1 MATKTAQPAHA
12 PRRVPRLRR
21 LLHILGPG
29 LVTGAA
35 DDDPSGILTYSQ
47 SGAQFGLTQLWTA
60 IAMLPLMI
68 SVQEISARIA
78 LVTDQGIAA
87 VIRRNY
93 SRWVLYAIVGLLL
106 IANTIN
112 LGADLGAMAD
122 SARLIVP
129 LPYYF
134 LISLFGTT
142 VILLELLVPYRRY
155 APMLKLLTISLFAYF
170 FTGLIA
176 TRDWISV
183 LKATFVPHLRFD
195 FQFLMIIVGVLGTTI
210 SPYCFFWEASQEVE
224 EKREHHKSHVM
235 SAAMLK
241 NARVDTVFG
250 MLFSEVAAWFIIE
263 TAAVVLY
270 PNGVRNIQTSAQAAS
285 ALAPLVRTFAH
296 AGKISQSVFALGI
309 VGTGALAVPIFA
321 ASSSYAVSELF
332 GWRES
337 LALKPRQAPG
347 FYWVILAGTA
357 IGVIFNYAGLDPI
370 KALIYSAVINGVIA
384 VPIIFMLIRI
394 SNNKKIMGKYTSGVL
409 SRIFSGATFVLMGL
423 AALLMLYTLVFK

>member
-1 MATKTAQPAHA
+1 MATKTSTPVKR
-12 PRRVPRLRR
+12 PRRALGLRR
-21 LLHILGPG
+21 LVRILGPG

-47 SGAQFGLTQLWTA
+47 SGAQFGLAQLWTA
-60 IAMLPLMI
+60 LFMLPLLI

-78 LVTDQGIAA
+78 LVTDQGIAS

-93 SRWVLYAIVGLLL
+93 SRSVLYGIVTLLL

-122 SARLIVP
+122 SARLIVN
-129 LPYYF
+129 LPYYL
-134 LISLFGTT
+134 LILVFGLI

-176 TRDWISV
+176 TRDWSSV
-183 LKATFVPHLRFD
+183 LKATFVPHIRFD
-195 FQFLMIIVGVLGTTI
+195 YQFLMIIVGVLGTTI
-210 SPYCFFWEASQEVE
+210 SPYCFFWEASQELE
-224 EKREHHKSHVM
+224 EKREHNSSPGISGTV
-235 SAAMLK
+235 LK
-241 NARVDTVFG
+241 DARLDTVLG
-250 MLFSEVAAWFIIE
+250 MLFSEVATWFIIE

-270 PNGVRNIQTSAQAAS
+270 PSGIRDIQTSSQAAS
-285 ALAPLVRTFAH
+285 ALEPLVRTFAH
-296 AGKISQSVFALGI
+296 AGKISEVLFVLGVI
-309 VGTGALAVPIFA
+309 GTGALAVPIFA
-321 ASSSYAVSELF
+321 ASSSYAVCELF

-347 FYWVILAGTA
+347 FYWIILAGTV
-357 IGVIFNYAGLDPI
+357 IGVIFNYAGLNPI

-394 SNNKKIMGKYTSGVL
+394 SNNKRIMGEYTSGRL
-409 SRIFSGATFVLMGL
+409 SNTFSIATFAFMALAAVLMI
-423 AALLMLYTLVFK
+423 YTSLFK